1 MFEGCDQFW
10 GRANTQPSNSI
21 PPPTV
26 STPSTPV
33 QSTPASTPATPSG
46 VTVQPGD
53 TLSSLGSENGF
64 DWRDAKIMRDG
75 QMYDVG
81 SDIQPEQIQPGDRV
95 IPSADSAQVIESPT
109 APAEEVAEE
118 VGSDTPVDCT
128 TGNCPKCDL
137 ITASMLSEVFTS
149 ASSSEHSA
157 AATELNYSIT
167 VGEIDSHERISHFLG
182 QCRHEGARKIL
193 VSESLI
199 YSASALKGLFSYYMR
214 NPEKADE
221 HGYTDSSNKSAA
233 DEEAIANHAYAN
245 RIGNGDA
252 ASGDG
257 WKYRGRGIKQLTG
270 RDNYRRFTE
279 LHNSIWGEDVDFE
292 EDPDLIATDVKY
304 AIRSALVFWVDN
316 GLSGL
321 ADGGMTRSVSHQI
334 TDVINPGEK
343 DTENGRNPNRWNYS
357 NQIYSSDTFKEVC
370 FNTSVAK
377 HNNKAK

>member
-10 GRANTQPSNSI
+10 GRANTQSNSPI
-21 PPPTV
+21 PPPTASKSSPGAQSC
-26 STPSTPV
+26 STNVP
-33 QSTPASTPATPSG
+33 PSG
-46 VTVQPGD
+46 VIVQVGD

-64 DWRDAKIMRDG
+64 NWRDAKIMRNG
-75 QMYDVG
+75 KMYDVG
-81 SDIQPEQIQPGDRV
+81 SEIQPEQIQPGDRV
-95 IPSADSAQVIESPT
+95 IPSADSAEVIESPT
-109 APAEEVAEE
+109 APAKEVAEE
-118 VGSDTPVDCT
+118 LGSDTPVDCIASS
-128 TGNCPKCDL
+128 CPKCDL

-149 ASSSEHSA
+149 ATSSEHSA

-182 QCRHEGARKIL
+182 QCRHEGAKKIL

-199 YSASALKGLFSYYMR
+199 YSASALKGLFSYYIR
-214 NPEKADE
+214 NPKKAEE

-270 RDNYRRFTE
+270 RDNYHRFTE

-292 EDPDLIATDVKY
+292 EAPDLIATDVKY
-304 AIRSALVFWVDN
+304 AIRSALAFWVDN

-334 TDVINPGEK
+334 TDVINPFEK
-343 DTENGRNPNRWNYS
+343 NTDNGRNANRWSYS

-377 HNNKAK
+377 HNSKAK